1 MTTHEDP
8 WLAGKR
14 LRGTLRKERE
24 ARGLTQRQAADALD
38 WSTSKVVRI
47 EAGTVGVSTTD
58 VQALLR
64 LYRVDGEAEA
74 GRLVDLA
81 RAARR
86 RPWYS
91 RYQQV
96 LNPGFEQYLGYE
108 GAASAIMAFHPL
120 TIPGPLQTE
129 DYARAILEAS
139 HAPDVDT
146 RLELRLERQARMER
160 DDRPFLRYII
170 DEAALHRRVGGQ
182 LVMRDQ
188 LIQLKKAT
196 SHPRVSLQVIP
207 YAAGAHPSMTGS
219 FTILELG
226 GDNDDV
232 LYLEST
238 QTSVTD
244 RDDRTAVNSYR
255 ERFDQLSNI
264 SLPVGEADEL
274 IDTLIINLQDT
285 AQAHEPR

>member
-1 MTTHEDP
+1 MTTHVDP

-24 ARGLTQRQAADALD
+24 ARELTQRQAADALD
-38 WSTSKVVRI
+38 WSTSKIVRI

-64 LYRVDGEAEA
+64 LYRVNGEAEA

-91 RYQQV
+91 QYQQV

-108 GAASAIMAFHPL
+108 GGASAIMAFHPL
-120 TIPGPLQTE
+120 TIPGLLQTE
-129 DYARAILEAS
+129 DYARAILEAD
-139 HAPDVDT
+139 HVPDIDT
-146 RLELRLERQARMER
+146 RLELRLARQARMER
-160 DDRPFLRYII
+160 DNRPLLRYII

-188 LIQLKKAT
+188 LTQLKKTT
-196 SHPRVSLQVIP
+196 SHPTVSLQVIP
-207 YAAGAHPSMTGS
+207 FAAGAHPSMTGS
-219 FTILELG
+219 FTILEFG
-226 GDNDDV
+226 EDDDDV
-232 LYLEST
+232 LYREST

-264 SLPVGEADEL
+264 SLPAGEATEL
-274 IDTLIINLQDT
+274 IDTLINNLQDT